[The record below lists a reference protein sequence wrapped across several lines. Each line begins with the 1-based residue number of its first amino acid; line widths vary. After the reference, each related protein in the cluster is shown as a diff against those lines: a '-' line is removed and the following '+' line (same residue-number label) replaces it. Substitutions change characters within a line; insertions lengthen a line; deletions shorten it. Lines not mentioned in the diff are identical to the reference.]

1 MNGRAD
7 LRLVSPRAV
16 LEQVAHAIPKD
27 CRANIIIIG
36 SLAVGYYFFGND
48 PSLRVHTKDID
59 CLLSPRIRAL
69 PAGKAVTER
78 LFGEQRKERFDDPVA
93 IGERRIVRS
102 VFVACLFRGTSCG
115 FAHHG
120 R

>member
-1 MNGRAD
+1 MNGTAD

-16 LEQVAHAIPKD
+16 LEPVAHAIPKD
-27 CRANIIIIG
+27 RRANIIVIG

-69 PAGKAVTER
+69 HAGKAVTER
-78 LFGEQRKERFDDPVA
+78 LFGEPRYTQPSLDE
-93 IGERRIVRS
+93 I
-102 VFVACLFRGTSCG
+102 
-115 FAHHG
+115 AH
-120 R
+120 RETEIATAEPAATAPYRARTEP

>member
-1 MNGRAD
+1 MNGAAD

-16 LEQVAHAIPKD
+16 LEQGANAIPED

-48 PSLRVHTKDID
+48 PRLRVHTKDVD
-59 CLLSPRIRAL
+59 CLLSPRVRPL

-78 LFGEQRKERFDDPVA
+78 LFGRPARYPPRTECPRPGQPPTPQHNT
-93 IGERRIVRS
+93 RS
-102 VFVACLFRGTSCG
+102 S
-115 FAHHG
+115 
-120 R
+120 